1 MKGCVLTRAVP
12 LLIECGASINSTAR
26 VSKRSDISHDRLL
39 TRAVLFFYG
48 GLFAR
53 SALKSYFQALA
64 AARDC
69 DFEKRAAGGVERV
82 NQICESVYR
91 FRPRLDD
98 HVARL

>member
-1 MKGCVLTRAVP
+1 MKDRVLTRAAP
-12 LLIECGASINSTAR
+12 FLIECGASINSTAR
-26 VSKRSDISHDRLL
+26 VSKRSHISNERF
-39 TRAVLFFYG
+39 TRAAQFFCG

-53 SALKSYFQALA
+53 SALKSDFQALA

-69 DFEKRAAGGVERV
+69 DFERRAAGGVESV